1 MLLAVH
7 IADGSLMPITLGLG
21 LVCMVPLLLLGW
33 FHLEEKDVART
44 GVLTAVLFVA
54 SLIHPPIPGA
64 KVHLLLNAM
73 AGILLGRHAGLAV
86 TVALVLQ
93 ALLLSHG
100 GLYAVGVNSTTIG
113 LPAVLV
119 AFLYAVLRRAMGLNT
134 RWKRYIIGGG
144 LAFVGVMGTLV
155 LYYLTMRFG
164 SIQDEDLSLL
174 ASIAFVW
181 HIPVLIIEIIFTAL
195 LVDFLYKIKPELLGV
210 RH

>member
-1 MLLAVH
+1 MLMAVH
-7 IADGSLMPITLGLG
+7 IADGTLTPITLGLG
-21 LVCMVPLLLLGW
+21 LACMVPLLLLSW

-44 GVLTAVLFVA
+44 GVMTAVLFVA
-54 SLIHPPIPGA
+54 SLIHPPIPVA

-73 AGILLGRHAGLAV
+73 AGILLGRHVGLAV

-100 GLYAVGVNSTTIG
+100 GLYAVGVNTTTIG
-113 LPAVLV
+113 LPAVVV
-119 AFLYAVLRRAMGLNT
+119 ALLYAVLRRTVGLNT
-134 RWKRYIIGGG
+134 RWKRYAIGGG

-155 LYYLTMRFG
+155 VYYLVMRFG
-164 SIQDEDLSLL
+164 SIQDEDLNLL

-195 LVDFLYKIKPELLGV
+195 LVDFLYKIKPELLGI
-210 RH
+210 R